1 MKPNR
6 TTVFLLALWAL
17 VFAHTVKAA
26 TLAEFMAGYD
36 YQSLRWAA
44 GLALLGGALRTII
57 SLQSDTRIVRVIVKE
72 AAWDAFHALIAGL
85 LAFIVLEAIRS
96 LPYAVPSEVRFT
108 AVLVAGIFRLDSVR
122 WMRDTGAAWLAARR
136 AQLIARPIDELP
148 PPPKDAP

>member
-6 TTVFLLALWAL
+6 STVCLLALWAL

-57 SLQSDTRIVRVIVKE
+57 SLQSDTRIVRVIAKE
-72 AAWDAFHALIAGL
+72 AAWDAFFALLAGL
-85 LAFIVLEAIRS
+85 AAFVGLEAIRS
-96 LPYAVPSEVRFT
+96 LSFAVPSEVRFT
-108 AVLVAGIFRLDSVR
+108 AVLVAGIFRLDALK
-122 WMRDTGAAWLAARR
+122 WMKVQGKQWAEGW
-136 AQLIARPIDELP
+136 IAKVSAKTLNEPT
-148 PPPKDAP
+148 PPKDAP